1 MLGCLSQ
8 SSGKWYKTASV
19 VFKDS
24 KEFPKYG
31 IKYHCLSL
39 SISLFSAYV
48 YINCFIIFTTDVQ
61 PLKCGRKNG
70 KTFSKYKKMPI
81 TALSCPS

>member
-31 IKYHCLSL
+31 ITKVPLSV
-39 SISLFSAYV
+39 SL
-48 YINCFIIFTTDVQ
+48 DVSEEKMVK
-61 PLKCGRKNG
+61 PSPNI
-70 KTFSKYKKMPI
+70 KKWQ
-81 TALSCPS
+81 LLH

>member
-31 IKYHCLSL
+31 ITKVRLSVSLVLSL
-39 SISLFSAYV
+39 LCLCI
-48 YINCFIIFTTDVQ
+48 
-61 PLKCGRKNG
+61 
-70 KTFSKYKKMPI
+70 YKLLHHFHNRCAAFKMWKKKW
-81 TALSCPS
+81 